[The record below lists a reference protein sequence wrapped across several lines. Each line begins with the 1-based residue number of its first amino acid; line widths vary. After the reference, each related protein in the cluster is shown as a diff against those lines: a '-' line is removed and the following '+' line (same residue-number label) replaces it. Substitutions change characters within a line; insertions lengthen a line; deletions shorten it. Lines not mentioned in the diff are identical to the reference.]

1 MSVITSLLAAAALQA
16 AAPPLAP
23 PIELDPPKGE
33 REAGAEAPTGAPDPL
48 PQRLN
53 QRLEALQSAE
63 DASSAAP
70 IADQVRSL
78 WRQMG
83 GPTASLLLQRA
94 GEAREAGDLD
104 TAARQYFH
112 LRVLEPEL
120 SEAWVGSAEIAAAR
134 SDWGFALEAL
144 ERAVAIEPR
153 RFDAYLLL
161 GRALEQADEPE
172 AALAAYEAAL
182 AIHPRLEP
190 ARNAQTR
197 LERRLAGRAL

>member
-1 MSVITSLLAAAALQA
+1 MAMLVSLLAAAALQA

-23 PIELDPPKGE
+23 PIELDPPQGE
-33 REAGAEAPTGAPDPL
+33 GAAPTGAPDPL
-48 PQRLN
+48 PERLN
-53 QRLEALQSAE
+53 QRLDALGAAE
-63 DASSAAP
+63 DAQAAAP
-70 IADQVRSL
+70 IADQVLSL

-83 GPTASLLLQRA
+83 GPTAALLLQRA
-94 GEAREAGDLD
+94 SEAREAGDLD

-112 LRVLEPEL
+112 LRALEPEL

-182 AIHPRLEP
+182 EIHPRLEP
-190 ARNAQTR
+190 ARQAQAR
-197 LERRLAGRAL
+197 LERRLSGRAL